1 MIRSESSNL
10 LSDFSSHLNFKYF
23 FTTLLT
29 KMYFFSKY
37 LGIAPVAEAAAVDPS
52 PHKIVLNEEVKSEVE
67 ETSIKSQEDTTTTT
81 TTVSQ
86 CLKEP
91 KPKTTKVKRKLI
103 MNQSLNQDAS
113 QNHKLTEYFAVRR
126 SVRKPKTAILEEKQK
141 YLEEVVQS
149 GKEDGLQV

>member
-1 MIRSESSNL
+1 
-10 LSDFSSHLNFKYF
+10 
-23 FTTLLT
+23 
-29 KMYFFSKY
+29 MYFFSKY

>member
-1 MIRSESSNL
+1 L
-10 LSDFSSHLNFKYF
+10 
-23 FTTLLT
+23 
-29 KMYFFSKY
+29 
-37 LGIAPVAEAAAVDPS
+37 
-52 PHKIVLNEEVKSEVE
+52 LNEVVKTEVV
-67 ETSIKSQEDTTTTT
+67 ETSIKSQDDTTT
-81 TTVSQ
+81 TTVSP

-141 YLEEVVQS
+141 CLEEAVES
-149 GKEDGLQV
+149 GKEDGLQVQYLSKVSMSSNAVNNAIYLLINCRFIIFLEKVAALWQAVFLEEENLL